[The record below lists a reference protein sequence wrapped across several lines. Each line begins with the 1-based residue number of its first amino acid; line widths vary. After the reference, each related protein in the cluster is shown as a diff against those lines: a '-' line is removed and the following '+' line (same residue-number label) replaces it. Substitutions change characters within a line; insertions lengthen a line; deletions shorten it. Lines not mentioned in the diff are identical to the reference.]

1 MAKWGNRL
9 VDETKHN
16 AGTDNFQPV
25 EVEINAVGEL
35 VIVFKNIPTKFEQK
49 FDRKKMTYKL
59 LATWEQ

>member
-1 MAKWGNRL
+1 M
-9 VDETKHN
+9 VETKHS
-16 AGTDNFQPV
+16 ADTDNFQPV

-59 LATWEQ
+59 FATWEQ